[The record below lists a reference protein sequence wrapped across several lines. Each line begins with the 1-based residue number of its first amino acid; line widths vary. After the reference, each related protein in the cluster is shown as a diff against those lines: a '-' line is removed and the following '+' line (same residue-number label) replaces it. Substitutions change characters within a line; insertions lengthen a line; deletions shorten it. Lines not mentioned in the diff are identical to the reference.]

1 MELRKFGFE
10 ALPRP
15 LKKFIKLWIPESL
28 IRWRRKRLLNSFSG
42 LSNSEIF
49 TATYLNYLWGRK
61 EGDFSFYSGDGSHNP
76 KITNDYIRKVS
87 DFLAQFSSQPVVV
100 DIGCGDFHIGS
111 QLAGYA
117 KNYIACDVVPEVI
130 YANMNR
136 YTLSNVSFRVLDA
149 ATQEIPKGDVVIL
162 RQVLQHLSNMDIQN
176 VLEKVQGNFKY
187 LVFTDHQ
194 PLEKNWTP
202 NLDKQTGP
210 NIRAEFGS
218 GLDLSKRPFN
228 FRSLRCELISDIQV
242 KDGFIRTFVFQLG

>member
-61 EGDFSFYSGDGSHNP
+61 EGDFNFYSGDGSHNP
-76 KITNDYIRKVS
+76 KITNDYISKVS
-87 DFLAQFSSQPVVV
+87 DFLAQLSSQPLVI

-130 YANMNR
+130 EANKNR
-136 YTLSNVSFRVLDA
+136 YKLSNVSFRVLDA
-149 ATQEIPKGDVVIL
+149 STQEIPKGDVVIL
-162 RQVLQHLSNMDIQN
+162 RQVLQHLSNLDILN
-176 VLEKVQGNFKY
+176 VLKRVDGNFQY
-187 LVFTDHQ
+187 LIFTDHQ
-194 PLEKNWTP
+194 PLEINWTA

-210 NIRAEFGS
+210 NIRTEFGS
-218 GLDLSKRPFN
+218 GLDLTKHPFN
-228 FRSLRCELISDIQV
+228 LRTLDCELLSEIKIE
-242 KDGFIRTFVFQLG
+242 DGFIRTFVFHLG